1 MSDDETLNVYAGK
14 AQEYADLVGDTLSN
28 DPLLD
33 AFIAALPTGGTA
45 LDLGCGPGN
54 AAHVMADAGLRV
66 TATDA
71 VAEMVALAGAH
82 AGVTAHVATFDDIA
96 GQDLFD
102 GIWANFCLLHA
113 ARADMPRY
121 LAALYRALKPGGIFH
136 IGLKT
141 GTGEKRDR
149 IGRFY
154 TYYTDAE
161 LSGLLQDAGFTI
173 TERTTGCD
181 RGMDGALA
189 DWIAI
194 RAHG

>member
-1 MSDDETLNVYAGK
+1 MSDDQTLGVYADK
-14 AQEYADLVGDTLSN
+14 AQEYADLVGESMAN
-28 DPLLD
+28 DPLLK
-33 AFIAALPTGGTA
+33 AFIAALPVGGTA

-71 VAEMVALAGAH
+71 VAEMVALAGTH
-82 AGVTAHVATFDDIA
+82 AGVTAHLATFDDIT
-96 GQDLFD
+96 GTDLFD

-121 LAALYRALKPGGIFH
+121 LAALHRTLKPGGIFH

-141 GTGEKRDR
+141 GTGETRDP
-149 IGRFY
+149 IGRYY

-161 LSGLLQDAGFTI
+161 LSGLLEDAGFTI
-173 TERTTGCD
+173 TARTTGRD
-181 RGMDGALA
+181 RGLDGALA